1 MSHDRFSDGIDTL
14 LPRESSPL
22 AVARIDESACIGCA
36 LCLAACPV
44 DAIVGAAKLMHT
56 VVAEHCIGCELCL
69 PPCPVD
75 CITMVAARREW
86 RETDDARARARF
98 ARRQTGL
105 ASAQVQST
113 RHAPSPAIPPAVE
126 PERMRRQAAVA
137 AALARARDRR
147 ARHAHKPR

>member
-56 VVAEHCIGCELCL
+56 VVAKHCIGCELCL

-75 CITMVAARREW
+75 CIAMVAAEREW
-86 RETDDARARARF
+86 RETDDAHARARF
-98 ARRQTGL
+98 ARRQARL
-105 ASAQVQST
+105 ASAQGQLRRV
-113 RHAPSPAIPPAVE
+113 PLPPIPAVVE
-126 PERMRRQAAVA
+126 PEKMRRQAAVA

-147 ARHAHKPR
+147 ARHARKPR

>member
-1 MSHDRFSDGIDTL
+1 MSHDTFSDDIDRL
-14 LPRESSPL
+14 LPREASPL

-56 VVAEHCIGCELCL
+56 VVAEHCIGCGLCL

-75 CITMVAARREW
+75 CIAMIAAGREW
-86 RETDDARARARF
+86 TPTDAALARARF
-98 ARRQTGL
+98 ARRQTKL
-105 ASAQVQST
+105 ASAQVQT
-113 RHAPSPAIPPAVE
+113 MRRVPSPAIPAAVE

-137 AALARARDRR
+137 AALARARGRR

>member
-1 MSHDRFSDGIDTL
+1 MPHDTFNDGIDTL

-69 PPCPVD
+69 PSCPVD
-75 CITMVAARREW
+75 CIAMVAAGREW
-86 RETDDARARARF
+86 TPTDAARTRARF
-98 ARRQTGL
+98 ARRQTRL
-105 ASAQVQST
+105 ASVQVQT
-113 RHAPSPAIPPAVE
+113 ARCATSPAIPAAVE

-147 ARHAHKPR
+147 ARHAHKQR